1 MSIPIIQNGSE
12 KLAGELYNALRH
24 AYAACIQ
31 AQSDNNNDVYGSVI
45 TIPSSNKYL
54 QDIVSS
60 VQGSGNVSRVVAK
73 LNDLLPSD
81 TTITD
86 VQNFA
91 SAFNS
96 LANDIETN
104 ANLFIMSINPTS
116 KNPEYVTPVSAGV
129 KSIIDTRISAVLAEV
144 S

>member
-96 LANDIETN
+96 LASDIEAN

-129 KSIIDTRISAVLAEV
+129 KNTINTRISAVLAEV

>member
-54 QDIVSS
+54 QDIISS
-60 VQGSGNVSRVVAK
+60 VQGSGNVSRVVAQ

-129 KSIIDTRISAVLAEV
+129 KNTINTRISAVLAEV

>member
-96 LANDIETN
+96 LASDIETN

-129 KSIIDTRISAVLAEV
+129 KNTINTRISAVLAEV

>member
-1 MSIPIIQNGSE
+1 MSIPLIQNGSK
-12 KLAGELYNALRH
+12 KLGGELYNALRH

-31 AQSDNNNDVYGSVI
+31 AQSGSKNDVYGSVI

-54 QDIVSS
+54 QDIISS
-60 VQGSGNVSRVVAK
+60 VQGSGDVSRVVAQ

-81 TTITD
+81 TTIAD

-96 LANDIETN
+96 LASDIETN

-129 KSIIDTRISAVLAEV
+129 KGIIDTRISAVLAEV

>member
-96 LANDIETN
+96 LASDIEAN

-116 KNPEYVTPVSAGV
+116 KNPEYVTPVSTGV
-129 KSIIDTRISAVLAEV
+129 KNTINTRISAVLAEV

>member
-54 QDIVSS
+54 QDIISS

-96 LANDIETN
+96 LASDIETN

-129 KSIIDTRISAVLAEV
+129 KNTINTRISAVLAEV

>member
-54 QDIVSS
+54 QDIISS
-60 VQGSGNVSRVVAK
+60 VQGSGNVSRVVAQ

-96 LANDIETN
+96 LASDIEAN

-116 KNPEYVTPVSAGV
+116 KNPEYVTPVSTGV
-129 KSIIDTRISAVLAEV
+129 KNTINTRISAVLAEV